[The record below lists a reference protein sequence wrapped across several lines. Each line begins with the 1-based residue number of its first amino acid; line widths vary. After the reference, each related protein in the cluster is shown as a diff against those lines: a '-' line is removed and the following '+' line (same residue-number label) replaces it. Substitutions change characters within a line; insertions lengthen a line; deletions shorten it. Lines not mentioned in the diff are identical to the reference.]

1 MTWPTL
7 SRTPRASASLDLD
20 DVDGT
25 RRRYRSQRACG
36 AAKLAIVVF
45 TRELAQRMQG
55 TGVTASVLHP
65 GLIATDISRD
75 SAATRLFMGSRP
87 AKAMLSTPDKGA
99 EPLLHLATHS
109 HAQAIRG
116 HYFHRLKPEEPWEHS
131 VRLTGLPATDSH

>member
-65 GLIATDISRD
+65 A
-75 SAATRLFMGSRP
+75 
-87 AKAMLSTPDKGA
+87 
-99 EPLLHLATHS
+99 
-109 HAQAIRG
+109 
-116 HYFHRLKPEEPWEHS
+116 
-131 VRLTGLPATDSH
+131 